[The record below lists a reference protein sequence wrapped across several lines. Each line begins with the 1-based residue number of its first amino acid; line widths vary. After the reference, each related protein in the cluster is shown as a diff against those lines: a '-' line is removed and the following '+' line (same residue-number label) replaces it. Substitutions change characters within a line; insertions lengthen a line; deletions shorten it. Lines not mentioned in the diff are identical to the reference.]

1 MINGRRLFAELK
13 RRRFQKLYEASQ
25 GHRLGAVGDRSAYLL
40 TPAETLQSD
49 ERAGS
54 ATGRHYYR
62 WKRTAALGRVRR
74 FDRGVRNDRNRRNS
88 GTQGSRLERPFMPHS
103 GPSAAP
109 SGLAQEGGNQS
120 SDRASI
126 PAQTRREQSCQC
138 EALLRRY
145 GSCSVQSGDQL
156 AANPGRRCES

>member
-88 GTQGSRLERPFMPHS
+88 GTQGSRLERLFLPHS
-103 GPSAAP
+103 RPLPTARAFKSDHQAGPVKEWHGP
-109 SGLAQEGGNQS
+109 TPKLGFV
-120 SDRASI
+120 
-126 PAQTRREQSCQC
+126 RRH
-138 EALLRRY
+138 
-145 GSCSVQSGDQL
+145 
-156 AANPGRRCES
+156 